1 MVPCAALPSLS
12 ESSMAAE
19 FFRVRE
25 CMMDRWTLEMKRQWS
40 TFDGEVLLRTCT
52 PLRQCLVTPRCG
64 GLGQRLCS
72 RPRGS
77 DDALGQWLSAFQDDP
92 TTQRCRVAA

>member
-1 MVPCAALPSLS
+1 
-12 ESSMAAE
+12 MAAE

-40 TFDGEVLLRTCT
+40 TFAGEVLLQHLYTIASVPRHAS
-52 PLRQCLVTPRCG
+52 LRS
-64 GLGQRLCS
+64 LGQRLCP
-72 RPRGS
+72 RARGS